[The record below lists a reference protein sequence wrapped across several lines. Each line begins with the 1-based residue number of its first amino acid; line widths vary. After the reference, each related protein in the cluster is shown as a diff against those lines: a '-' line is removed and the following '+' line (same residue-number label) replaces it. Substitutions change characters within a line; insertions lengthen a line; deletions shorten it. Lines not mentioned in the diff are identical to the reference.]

1 MKHKIAI
8 CGVLG
13 IIVAL
18 VLPCLNSCEKKAH
31 TIFKRD
37 IADNE
42 QTDGNIVFVVPD
54 SAYVSM
60 EYWDSGYTIVLT
72 KMDGQ
77 DTVSYTAVRSNIV
90 SDYSEKNFQQ
100 LVDSVK
106 AASIDGKKKNIAGI
120 YSENR
125 GDRTDNYYYVQQPK
139 GTKWKYKSTIAIY
152 NKEESKVCYIFHSS
166 IKKDHVTTDII
177 NSLRF
182 K

>member
-1 MKHKIAI
+1 MRR
-8 CGVLG
+8 
-13 IIVAL
+13 
-18 VLPCLNSCEKKAH
+18 KAH

-42 QTDGNIVFVVPD
+42 QTDGNIVYVVPD

-106 AASIDGKKKNIAGI
+106 AASIDGKEKNIAGCI
-120 YSENR
+120 QKTVETERIITIMFSNLR
-125 GDRTDNYYYVQQPK
+125 GRNGSINQLLPFI
-139 GTKWKYKSTIAIY
+139 TKKKAKCAIFFIAV
-152 NKEESKVCYIFHSS
+152 SK
-166 IKKDHVTTDII
+166 KKIM
-177 NSLRF
+177 
-182 K
+182 